1 MSASSSDARADP
13 GVRRAAEMLGEAAR
27 SGVACDPPAPLFE
40 AHGLAGAYA
49 VQSLLA
55 EAAAAARRRAV
66 GRKIRLTSAAVKA
79 QPGAAQ
85 PAFGPHFAHLGY
97 GDGKEDP
104 LYSPRHPPM
113 HA

>member
-55 EAAAAARRRAV
+55 EAAEAAGRRVV
-66 GRKIRLTSAAVKA
+66 GRKIGLTSAAVQA
-79 QPGAAQ
+79 QPGLDQ
-85 PAFGPHFAHLGY
+85 PAFGLLFAPMES
-97 GDGKEDP
+97 GDGRGF
-104 LYSPRHPPM
+104 PRHP
-113 HA
+113 